1 LIFLGLE
8 LLTGCPCHTIDL
20 QHNFNKIETWSVLK
34 DLLSDELLAVA
45 SCGNRDDKINDE
57 NDKSLKIYE
66 ALNLFSGHAYSFLYV
81 IELKDLK
88 LIQLRNP

>member
-1 LIFLGLE
+1 MLGIE
-8 LLTGCPCHTIDL
+8 LLTGCPCRRIDL

-34 DLLSDELLAVA
+34 DLLNHELLAVA
-45 SCGNRDDKINDE
+45 SCGNRVDKINDE
-57 NDKSLKIYE
+57 KDKSLKIYE

-81 IELKDLK
+81 VELNDLK